1 MFDITTSGELLA
13 EFMAEARDQ
22 RFDAAGRF
30 HGPFP
35 SGAPAIFAS
44 QAARMGAR
52 VAYAGRVGEDG
63 FGDLVVARLRD
74 DGIDVE
80 AVQRDPERPTGTAF
94 VSYQADG
101 SRRFI
106 FNLAHSAAGQQTLE
120 EMQLERLAAC
130 RYCHVMG
137 SSLSS
142 PAAIAIVRRLV
153 ARVRDNGG
161 QISFDP
167 NVRDELIERPGVRE
181 ALLELV
187 AGCDIF
193 LPSDA
198 DLAWL
203 ATQGEDNEACV
214 ARLLAEHRM
223 SLLVLK
229 RAAAGCVAYRDGER
243 LEVPGLRVEEVDP
256 TGAGDCFGGA
266 LIAALAAGRDL
277 HQALRLANAA
287 GAHAVTVLGPM
298 EGCSD
303 LATLERRLDA
313 AGETP

>member
-13 EFMAEARDQ
+13 EFMAEARNQ

-30 HGPFP
+30 HGPFA

-52 VAYAGRVGEDG
+52 VAYAGRVGDDG
-63 FGDLVVARLRD
+63 FGDLIVARLRD
-74 DGIDVE
+74 DGIDVG
-80 AVQRDPERPTGTAF
+80 AVQRDAERPTGSAF

-106 FNLAHSAAGQQTLE
+106 FNLAHSAAGQQTLDE
-120 EMQLERLAAC
+120 DQLERLAAC

-142 PAAIAIVRRLV
+142 PAAIDIVRRLV
-153 ARVRDNGG
+153 ARVRANGG
-161 QISFDP
+161 RISFDP

-198 DLAWL
+198 DLEWL
-203 ATQGEDNEACV
+203 AVAGEDMDASV
-214 ARLLAEHRM
+214 ARLMAEHRM

-229 RAAAGCVAYRDGER
+229 RAAAGCRAYTASEVI
-243 LEVPGLRVEEVDP
+243 EVPGLSVEEVDP

-266 LIAALAAGRDL
+266 LIAALAAGREL

-303 LATLERRLDA
+303 LATLEQRLAA
-313 AGETP
+313 AGETQ